1 MDRKQNNRRMEVKM
15 SIINLNNISTSYCLE
30 DINIEINNNEF
41 IVILGSS
48 GAGKSTLLNVI
59 SGLKEYTGEVF
70 YNNQNMDK
78 IPTEERNIGY
88 LMQDVY
94 LFPHMK
100 VYDNIA
106 FGLKARSY
114 SKNIINK
121 KIEEIFN
128 LLKIKHLKNRYPKD
142 LSGGEKQRVALA
154 RALVTEPEI
163 LLLDE
168 PLSSLD
174 PKAAKEIREELAKL
188 HKYLN
193 LTTILVTHN
202 FTEAKTLADRIIII
216 SKGILIQYESASK
229 VFNKP
234 DKRIESFIS
243 VSGC

>member
-1 MDRKQNNRRMEVKM
+1 M
-15 SIINLNNISTSYCLE
+15 SVINLNNILTSYCLKN
-30 DINIEINNNEF
+30 INIEIKNGEF

-48 GAGKSTLLNVI
+48 GSGKSTLLNVI
-59 SGLKEYTGEVF
+59 SGLKKYTGEVF

-88 LMQDVY
+88 LMQDVH

-114 SKNIINK
+114 SKDKINK
-121 KIEEIFN
+121 KVEEIFN

-142 LSGGEKQRVALA
+142 LSGGEKQRVGLA
-154 RALVTEPEI
+154 RALVTDPEI

-174 PKAAKEIREELAKL
+174 PKTAKEIREELVKL
-188 HKYLN
+188 HKHLN
-193 LTTILVTHN
+193 LTTIFVTHN
-202 FTEAKTLADRIIII
+202 FSEAKALADKIV
-216 SKGILIQYESASK
+216 ILSEGVLIKYGSTYS
-229 VFNKP
+229 VFNRPNKE
-234 DKRIESFIS
+234 IESFIR
-243 VSGC
+243 VSN